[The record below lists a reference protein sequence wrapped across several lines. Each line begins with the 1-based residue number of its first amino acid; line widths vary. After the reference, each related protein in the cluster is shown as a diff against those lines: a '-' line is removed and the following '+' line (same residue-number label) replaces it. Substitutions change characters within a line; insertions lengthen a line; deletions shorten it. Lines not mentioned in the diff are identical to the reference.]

1 MGGVMHIG
9 DKVRFLNE
17 NLSGTIT
24 SFGKDGM
31 LGVTIEDG
39 FELDVLASE
48 VVITEPLVKQA
59 GQEPVR
65 RDAPKPPEELKGG
78 LFLLVGKNDKQHWV
92 MRLLNRSGSIV
103 LFTLYR
109 RTPAAT
115 ELMAHGELKD
125 GSEIPCGELG
135 MSSPD
140 KWGEW
145 YLQALPVRQFPGQV
159 PALMVFTRRF
169 KQGEFQSTPYRMG
182 GLPLFAF
189 RLDTQDTES
198 RDEPIA
204 VPSAPEP
211 GPYRAVNFNKPADE
225 IDLHAEALGLDAGLA
240 GDIILRKQME
250 EFQRQLELAIA
261 YRMPYLTVIH
271 GVGTG
276 VLRNLIEIALRG
288 NPGVRDW
295 QAADSRQYG
304 QGALRIKL
312 RS

>member
-1 MGGVMHIG
+1 MHIG

-24 SFGKDGM
+24 SFGKDGL

-48 VVITEPLVKQA
+48 IVVTEPLVKPGA
-59 GQEPVR
+59 QEPVR
-65 RDAPKPPEELKGG
+65 RDAPKPPPELQGG
-78 LFLLVGKNDKQHWV
+78 LFLLIGKNDKQHWV

-125 GSEIPCGELG
+125 GLEIPCGELG
-135 MSSPD
+135 MNAPD

-145 YLQALPVRQFPGQV
+145 VLQALPVRQFPGQL
-159 PALMVFTRRF
+159 PALMAFTRRF
-169 KQGEFQSTPYRMG
+169 RQGEFQSTPYRMG

-189 RLDTQDTES
+189 RLDTEAPEMEE
-198 RDEPIA
+198 EPA
-204 VPSAPEP
+204 EQRPAPEP
-211 GPYRAVNFNKPADE
+211 GPYRAVNFDKPADE
-225 IDLHAEALGLDAGLA
+225 LDLHAEALGLDAGLA

-250 EFQRQLELAIA
+250 EFQRQLDLAIA
-261 YRMPYLTVIH
+261 YRMASLTVIH
-271 GVGTG
+271 GVGSG

-295 QAADSRQYG
+295 QPADARTYG
-304 QGALRIKL
+304 QGALKIKL

>member
-1 MGGVMHIG
+1 MHIG

-24 SFGKDGM
+24 SFGKDGL

-48 VVITEPLVKQA
+48 IVVTEPLVKQAA

-65 RDAPKPPEELKGG
+65 RDAPKPPPELQGG
-78 LFLLVGKNDKQHWV
+78 LFLLVGKNDKQHWM

-125 GSEIPCGELG
+125 GLEIPCGELG
-135 MSSPD
+135 MSAPD
-140 KWGEW
+140 KWGDW

-159 PALMVFTRRF
+159 PELQIFTRRF
-169 KQGEFQSTPYRMG
+169 RQGEFQSTPYRMG

-189 RLDTQDTES
+189 RLDTEAPETES
-198 RDEPIA
+198 SPEAPKT
-204 VPSAPEP
+204 APEP
-211 GPYRAVNFNKPADE
+211 GPYRAVNFDKPAEE
-225 IDLHAEALGLDAGLA
+225 IDLHAEALGIDPTLS
-240 GDIILRKQME
+240 GDVILRKQME
-250 EFQRQLELAIA
+250 EFQRRLELAIA
-261 YRMPYLTVIH
+261 YRMPSLTVIH
-271 GVGTG
+271 GVGSG

-295 QAADSRQYG
+295 QPADARTYG